1 MGAIGVRPSLQLSG
15 VEQSALTEALGL
27 TKLSPGGN
35 ERLDRR
41 TKKELMARLERDAQR
56 ICARFGLRYR
66 VLEPERANVKS
77 RYGVCFS
84 DGTIRIR
91 LRHVTTGRPLKYSSL
106 VSTLCHELAHLKHFN
121 HGLRFR
127 AYYAQILEWCR
138 QEGIYQP
145 GLPAAAAA
153 KPLRQSAR
161 NAKAPGPK
169 NSAKARQAKSQGG
182 GVGPEAQGILPV
194 FGQSAGGDLRPTRTR
209 RKKKPDPSP
218 SSQLEL
224 FG

>member
-1 MGAIGVRPSLQLSG
+1 M
-15 VEQSALTEALGL
+15 L
-27 TKLSPGGN
+27 TKLSPGGRS
-35 ERLDRR
+35 RLDRR
-41 TKKELMARLERDAQR
+41 EKKELMARLERDAQR

-91 LRHVTTGRPLKYSSL
+91 LRHVTTGKPLKYSSL

-138 QEGIYQP
+138 AEGIYQP
-145 GLPAAAAA
+145 GLQSPSSEVKAVKKAKPAAARKRA
-153 KPLRQSAR
+153 KPRGQVEGQSPVPQSAQGTLAIFGADR
-161 NAKAPGPK
+161 TEGRVAG
-169 NSAKARQAKSQGG
+169 SARGRGK
-182 GVGPEAQGILPV
+182 
-194 FGQSAGGDLRPTRTR
+194 
-209 RKKKPDPSP
+209 RKP
-218 SSQLEL
+218 SSTTSTQLEL